1 VRPLALFGFAAA
13 VVALAGPVAAAPVP
27 KHLKAEQ
34 EKGDRA
40 KLQGKWKVEA
50 VRGPGIGRGGPNLLA
65 ELEMVFEFRDDA
77 LTATVTGRG
86 LNLVVISTLKFD
98 PGGARRV
105 RAVDAVQT
113 GPGAPM
119 KMPDEAFGFAFDGD
133 KLLLA
138 TRAGG
143 TGKEAGDPLK
153 PGPADAVFVLVR
165 VK

>member
-1 VRPLALFGFAAA
+1 MRFVALFGPTAAL
-13 VVALAGPVAAAPVP
+13 VTLMGPATAAPVP
-27 KHLKAEQ
+27 KHLKAET

-40 KLQGKWKVEA
+40 KLQGKWKVET
-50 VRGPGIGRGGPNLLA
+50 VRGPGIARGGPNLLA

-105 RAVDAVQT
+105 RAVDSVQP

-119 KMPDEAFGFAFDGD
+119 KMPDEYFGFGFDGE
-133 KLLLA
+133 KLLLGVTPGA
-138 TRAGG
+138 RDKAPP
-143 TGKEAGDPLK
+143 DPLK
-153 PGPADAVFVLVR
+153 PGPDDAVLVLVR